1 MGCGLNEAD
10 MTAGT
15 KFNLQD
21 AEPDAA
27 RLRALLRAVR
37 NSNVCVLY
45 QGPDL
50 AYSWGENIPL
60 YWQEKWK
67 VGGND
72 CDFIFSAAL
81 HKLVGAKQ
89 AALDTGEAQNVE
101 IAINDGD
108 KLRWIEFHV
117 DCDRDDEGNI
127 QGLVTTAIE
136 ISELKRRE
144 QVLKTLLREV
154 SHRSKNLLAIVQSI
168 ASQTARF
175 TDTIDDFLLKFRGRI
190 QSLSYSQDL
199 VTDSNWRG
207 ALFRDLVHSQV
218 EKYIDVSD
226 ERLSIEGDNPYLFP
240 GAALHVGL
248 ALHELVVN
256 ATSFGGLSIP
266 YGRVKISAKVL
277 HLTGGVDQLEFLW
290 EETNPAMPEVFEH
303 DPRFGS
309 AVLQRIVPASVNG
322 HADYRIDGTGA
333 VYSLTIPT
341 EQFDA

>member
-1 MGCGLNEAD
+1 
-10 MTAGT
+10 
-15 KFNLQD
+15 
-21 AEPDAA
+21 
-27 RLRALLRAVR
+27 
-37 NSNVCVLY
+37 
-45 QGPDL
+45 
-50 AYSWGENIPL
+50 
-60 YWQEKWK
+60 
-67 VGGND
+67 
-72 CDFIFSAAL
+72 
-81 HKLVGAKQ
+81 
-89 AALDTGEAQNVE
+89 
-101 IAINDGD
+101 
-108 KLRWIEFHV
+108 
-117 DCDRDDEGNI
+117 
-127 QGLVTTAIE
+127 
-136 ISELKRRE
+136 
-144 QVLKTLLREV
+144 LREV

-175 TDTIDDFLLKFRGRI
+175 TDSIDDFLLKFRRRI

-226 ERLSIEGDNPYLFP
+226 ERLSIDGDNPYLFP

-266 YGRVKISAKVL
+266 YGRVKISAKVI
-277 HLTGGVDQLEFLW
+277 HVASGDDRLEFRW

-333 VYSLTIPT
+333 VYSLVIPT

>member
-1 MGCGLNEAD
+1 MSASHLPLRE
-10 MTAGT
+10 
-15 KFNLQD
+15 

-45 QGPDL
+45 QRPDL
-50 AYSWGENIPL
+50 IYAWGENLPA
-60 YWQEKWK
+60 YWQQSWK
-67 VGGND
+67 VGGTD
-72 CDFIFSAAL
+72 EDFIVSTSLAKLKAAKEAAL
-81 HKLVGAKQ
+81 ETL
-89 AALDTGEAQNVE
+89 TAQNVE
-101 IAINDGD
+101 LSIMDGN
-108 KLRWIEFHV
+108 KLHWVELHI
-117 DCDRDDEGNI
+117 DCDRDASGNLL
-127 QGLVTTAIE
+127 GLVTTALE

-154 SHRSKNLLAIVQSI
+154 SHRSKNMLAIVQSI

-218 EKYIDVSD
+218 EKYIDVTD
-226 ERLSIEGDNPYLFP
+226 ERLSLEGDNPYLFP

-266 YGRVKISAKVL
+266 YGRVAISAEVVRGENEDEKLV
-277 HLTGGVDQLEFLW
+277 FRW
-290 EETNPAMPEVFEH
+290 EETNPAMPEVYQH

-322 HADYRIDGTGA
+322 QAEYRIDGTGA
-333 VYSLTIPT
+333 VYSLTIPD
-341 EQFDA
+341 EQFDS

>member
-1 MGCGLNEAD
+1 MSASDLPLRE
-10 MTAGT
+10 
-15 KFNLQD
+15 

-45 QGPDL
+45 QRPDL
-50 AYSWGENIPL
+50 TYAWGENLPV
-60 YWQEKWK
+60 YWQNNWK
-67 VGGND
+67 AGGTD
-72 CDFIFSAAL
+72 EDFIVSTSLAKLKSAKETAL
-81 HKLVGAKQ
+81 Q
-89 AALDTGEAQNVE
+89 TMTAQNVE
-101 IAINDGD
+101 LSIMDGN
-108 KLRWIEFHV
+108 KLHWVELHI
-117 DCDRDDEGNI
+117 DCDRDTSGNLL
-127 QGLVTTAIE
+127 GLVTTALE

-154 SHRSKNLLAIVQSI
+154 SHRSKNMLAIVQSI

-218 EKYIDVSD
+218 EKYIDVTD
-226 ERLSIEGDNPYLFP
+226 ERLSLEGDNPYLFP

-266 YGRVKISAKVL
+266 YGRVAISAEVVRTENEGEKLV
-277 HLTGGVDQLEFLW
+277 FRW
-290 EETNPAMPEVFEH
+290 EETNPAMPEVYQH

-309 AVLQRIVPASVNG
+309 AVLQRIVPASVN
-322 HADYRIDGTGA
+322 AQAQYRIDGTGA
-333 VYSLTIPT
+333 VYSLTIPD
-341 EQFDA
+341 EQFDS

>member
-1 MGCGLNEAD
+1 

-21 AEPDAA
+21 TEPDAA

-72 CDFIFSAAL
+72 CDFIFSASL

-277 HLTGGVDQLEFLW
+277 HLTGGIDRLEFLW

>member
-1 MGCGLNEAD
+1 MSTPDLSTRE
-10 MTAGT
+10 
-15 KFNLQD
+15 

-27 RLRALLRAVR
+27 RMRALLRAVR

-45 QGPDL
+45 QRPDL
-50 AYSWGENIPL
+50 TYAWGENIPS
-60 YWQEKWK
+60 YWQSGWK
-67 VGGND
+67 AGGID
-72 CDFIFSAAL
+72 DDFIVSSSL
-81 HKLVGAKQ
+81 GKLKTAKQ
-89 AALDTGEAQNVE
+89 TALETLSAQNVE
-101 IAINDGD
+101 LSIMDGD
-108 KLRWIEFHV
+108 RLRWIELHI
-117 DCDRDDEGNI
+117 DCDRDADGSLL
-127 QGLVTTAIE
+127 GLVTTVLE
-136 ISELKRRE
+136 VSELKRRE

-168 ASQTARF
+168 ATQTARY
-175 TDTIDDFLLKFRGRI
+175 TDSVDDFLMKFRGRI

-226 ERLSIEGDNPYLFP
+226 ERLTIEGDNPYLFP

-266 YGRVKISAKVL
+266 YGNVIISAHVMPLNDGSERLVFIWK
-277 HLTGGVDQLEFLW
+277 
-290 EETNPAMPEVFEH
+290 ETNPAMPEVYEH

-322 HADYRIDGTGA
+322 QADYRVDGTGA
-333 VYSLTIPT
+333 IYSLDIPA
-341 EQFDA
+341 EQFDS

>member
-1 MGCGLNEAD
+1 MSASDLPLRE
-10 MTAGT
+10 
-15 KFNLQD
+15 

-45 QGPDL
+45 QRPDL
-50 AYSWGENIPL
+50 TYAWGENLPV
-60 YWQEKWK
+60 YWQNNWK
-67 VGGND
+67 AGGTD
-72 CDFIFSAAL
+72 EDFIVSTSLAKLKSAKETAL
-81 HKLVGAKQ
+81 Q
-89 AALDTGEAQNVE
+89 TMTAQNVE
-101 IAINDGD
+101 LSIMDGN
-108 KLRWIEFHV
+108 KLHWVELHI
-117 DCDRDDEGNI
+117 DCDRDTSGNLL
-127 QGLVTTAIE
+127 GLVTTALE

-154 SHRSKNLLAIVQSI
+154 SHRSKNMLAIVQSI

-218 EKYIDVSD
+218 EKYIDVTD
-226 ERLSIEGDNPYLFP
+226 ERLSLEGDNPYLFP

-266 YGRVKISAKVL
+266 YGRVAISAEVVRTENEGEKLV
-277 HLTGGVDQLEFLW
+277 FRW
-290 EETNPAMPEVFEH
+290 EETNPAMPEVYQH

-322 HADYRIDGTGA
+322 QAQYRIDGTGA
-333 VYSLTIPT
+333 VYSLTIPD
-341 EQFDA
+341 EQFDS

>member
-1 MGCGLNEAD
+1 MIPP
-10 MTAGT
+10 
-15 KFNLQD
+15 KPPLQQEI
-21 AEPDAA
+21 EPDAA

-45 QGPDL
+45 QTPDL
-50 AYSWGENIPL
+50 HYSWGENIPA
-60 YWQEKWK
+60 YWQEKWRA
-67 VGGND
+67 GGQD
-72 CDFIFSAAL
+72 CDFVLSASL
-81 HKLVGAKQ
+81 HKLESAKRT
-89 AALDTGEAQNVE
+89 ALESGTAQNIE
-101 IAINDGD
+101 LSITDGN
-108 KLRWIEFHV
+108 KIRWMEFHI
-117 DCDRDDEGNI
+117 DCDRDASGTVL
-127 QGLVTTAIE
+127 GLVTTAIE

-168 ASQTARF
+168 ATQTARF
-175 TDTIDDFLLKFRGRI
+175 TDSIDDFLLKFRGRI

-207 ALFRDLVHSQV
+207 ALFLDLVHSQV
-218 EKYIDVSD
+218 EKYIDVND
-226 ERLSIEGDNPYLFP
+226 ERLTIEGDNPYLFP
-240 GAALHVGL
+240 GAALHIGL

-266 YGRVKISAKVL
+266 YGRVVISAHV
-277 HLTGGVDQLEFLW
+277 TRIDGGDDRLSFRW
-290 EETNPAMPEVFEH
+290 EEINPAMPDVYEH

-322 HADYRIDGTGA
+322 HADYRIDGNGA
-333 VYSLTIPT
+333 IYSLTIPS

>member
-1 MGCGLNEAD
+1 M
-10 MTAGT
+10 
-15 KFNLQD
+15 
-21 AEPDAA
+21 
-27 RLRALLRAVR
+27 
-37 NSNVCVLY
+37 
-45 QGPDL
+45 
-50 AYSWGENIPL
+50 
-60 YWQEKWK
+60 
-67 VGGND
+67 
-72 CDFIFSAAL
+72 
-81 HKLVGAKQ
+81 HKLDGAKRV
-89 AALDTGEAQNVE
+89 ALDTGEAQNVE

-108 KLRWIEFHV
+108 KLRWIEFHI
-117 DCDRDDEGNI
+117 DCDRDDNGNI
-127 QGLVTTAIE
+127 LGLVTTAIE

-175 TDTIDDFLLKFRGRI
+175 TDSIDDFLLKFRGRI

-226 ERLSIEGDNPYLFP
+226 ERLSIDGDNPYLFP

-266 YGRVKISAKVL
+266 YGRVKISAKVI
-277 HLTGGVDQLEFLW
+277 HVASGDDRLEFRW
-290 EETNPAMPEVFEH
+290 EETNPAMPEVSSTI
-303 DPRFGS
+303 RAS
-309 AVLQRIVPASVNG
+309 AARCCNASSPPPSMVTPIIVSTEPGPFIRSSSRPNSSTP
-322 HADYRIDGTGA
+322 DQA
-333 VYSLTIPT
+333 VAPQQPQKSRHGQTR
-341 EQFDA
+341 A

>member
-1 MGCGLNEAD
+1 MSASDLPLRE
-10 MTAGT
+10 
-15 KFNLQD
+15 

-45 QGPDL
+45 QRPDL
-50 AYSWGENIPL
+50 AYAWGENLPS
-60 YWQEKWK
+60 YWQKTWK
-67 VGGND
+67 VGGTD
-72 CDFIFSAAL
+72 EDFIVSTSLA
-81 HKLVGAKQ
+81 KLKAAKQ
-89 AALDTGEAQNVE
+89 TALETMTAQNVE
-101 IAINDGD
+101 LSIMDGN
-108 KLRWIEFHV
+108 KIHWIELHI
-117 DCDRDDEGNI
+117 DCDRDTDGNLL
-127 QGLVTTAIE
+127 GLVTTALE

-154 SHRSKNLLAIVQSI
+154 SHRSKNMLAIVQSI

-207 ALFRDLVHSQV
+207 ALFRELVHSQV
-218 EKYIDVSD
+218 EKYIDVTD
-226 ERLSIEGDNPYLFP
+226 ERLSLEGDNPYLFP

-266 YGRVKISAKVL
+266 YGRVAISAHVIRAENEEEKLV
-277 HLTGGVDQLEFLW
+277 FLW
-290 EETNPAMPEVFEH
+290 EETNPAMPEVYQH

-322 HADYRIDGTGA
+322 QAQYRIDGTGA
-333 VYSLTIPT
+333 VYSLTIPA
-341 EQFDA
+341 EQFDS

>member
-1 MGCGLNEAD
+1 MIGANMIVGKKVPSQE
-10 MTAGT
+10 T
-15 KFNLQD
+15 
-21 AEPDAA
+21 EPAA
-27 RLRALLRAVR
+27 TRLRALLRAVR

-45 QGPDL
+45 QTPDL
-50 AYSWGENIPL
+50 VYTWGENIPV
-60 YWQEKWK
+60 YWQDKWK

-72 CDFIFSAAL
+72 CDFISSSAL
-81 HKLVGAKQ
+81 HKLAEAKRS
-89 AALDTGEAQNVE
+89 ALDTGEVQNVE
-101 IAINDGD
+101 LSINEGD
-108 KLRWIEFHV
+108 KLRWIEFHI
-117 DCDRDDEGNI
+117 DCDRDEDGNVS
-127 QGLVTTAIE
+127 GLVTTAVE

-144 QVLKTLLREV
+144 QVLMTLLREV

-175 TDTIDDFLLKFRGRI
+175 TDSIDDFLLKFRGRI

-218 EKYIDVSD
+218 EKYIDVGD
-226 ERLSIEGDNPYLFP
+226 ERVSIEGDNPYLFP

-248 ALHELVVN
+248 ALHELIVN

-266 YGRVKISAKVL
+266 YGQVKITAKVT
-277 HLTGGVDQLEFLW
+277 HVAHGSDKLEFRW
-290 EETNPAMPEVFEH
+290 EETNPAMPDMIEH

-322 HADYRIDGTGA
+322 HADYRINGTGA
-333 VYSLTIPT
+333 IYSLLIPT
-341 EQFDA
+341 GQFDA